1 MKHNKN
7 DLVIKKN
14 EVDLINFEML
24 FKVINVSKILKNFP
38 NIIKRLLKVCS
49 PFLHLHLCFF
59 IVLASKLSIGGF
71 IFF

>member
-7 DLVIKKN
+7 DLVIKKY

-24 FKVINVSKILKNFP
+24 FKIRNISKILKNFP

-49 PFLHLHLCFF
+49 PFLHLHLAFF
-59 IVLASKLSIGGF
+59 LVLAGKLSVEGF

>member
-24 FKVINVSKILKNFP
+24 FKVINVSKILKIFP

-49 PFLHLHLCFF
+49 PFLHLHLCLF
-59 IVLASKLSIGGF
+59 IVLASKLSMGGF

>member
-7 DLVIKKN
+7 HLVIKKN

-24 FKVINVSKILKNFP
+24 FKIVNVSKILKNFP
-38 NIIKRLLKVCS
+38 NIMKRLLKVCS

-59 IVLASKLSIGGF
+59 IVLAGKLSMEGF

>member
-24 FKVINVSKILKNFP
+24 FKVINVSKILKNFS

-49 PFLHLHLCFF
+49 PFLHLLLCFF
-59 IVLASKLSIGGF
+59 IVLASKLSMGGF